1 MQSAVAE
8 RKSALKNNLAAL
20 RGKRSV
26 RDVAQAIGVTR
37 KTIYDA
43 ETGAISPKLNTLAAL
58 IKYYGSPVV
67 YDLDQSE
74 K

>member
-8 RKSALKNNLAAL
+8 RKSALRNNLTAL

-26 RDVAQAIGVTR
+26 QDVAQAIGVTR

-43 ETGAISPKLNTLAAL
+43 ETGAVSPNLNTMAAL
-58 IKYYGSPVV
+58 IKFYGSPIV
-67 YDLDQSE
+67 YDIDYAE